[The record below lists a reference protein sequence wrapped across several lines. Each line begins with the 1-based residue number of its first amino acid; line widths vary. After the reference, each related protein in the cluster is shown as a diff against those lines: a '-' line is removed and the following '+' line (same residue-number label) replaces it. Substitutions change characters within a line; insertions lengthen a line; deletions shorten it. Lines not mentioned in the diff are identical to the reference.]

1 MMLHSVVL
9 GVIVVLLVLVV
20 VQCLA
25 LHMLL
30 CNELCL
36 VVVEEEGIVVALC
49 LLVEFACR
57 YSYME
62 DVQGCVTVSR
72 RLMISVMVMA

>member
-1 MMLHSVVL
+1 MVL
-9 GVIVVLLVLVV
+9 SVLVV
-20 VQCLA
+20 AQCLE
-25 LHMLL
+25 LRTLL

-36 VVVEEEGIVVALC
+36 GVVEEEEVVVALC
-49 LLVEFACR
+49 LLVGFVCR

-62 DVQGCVTVSR
+62 DVQGCVKVPR